1 MNKKRKISLLILLS
15 MIISIFAV
23 GCGAEKAEETS
34 FGSIEA
40 NIATLKGPTSM
51 GMINMIDKQMLNND
65 MTKVNYEIIETPTL
79 MMGKVLNNEVQI
91 AAVPTNLAAI
101 LYNKTEGEYQ
111 FLAENTLSVLH
122 IVGREDITSL
132 EDLVGKKV
140 ITSGKNTVVEYAI
153 NYILKSNN
161 LMDKIE
167 VEYLPDHASTAQT
180 ILAGDADYAIL
191 PQPFVTQVVMTD
203 KNIKRY
209 IDLNDEWTKIDNN
222 NSVLCMGCLIVNKEF
237 YDNNTAFVE
246 AFLKLYKQS
255 VDFTNNNP
263 EEASIMIEKAGILPK
278 AKLAELA
285 IPDSN
290 IVFKNAADSKAEI
303 TEFLTILF
311 ESNPA
316 SIGGKMPDEG
326 FFAD

>member
-1 MNKKRKISLLILLS
+1 MNKKRKISLLILLTL
-15 MIISIFAV
+15 IISIFTV
-23 GCGAEKAEETS
+23 GCGAEKTAEEN

-65 MTKVNYEIIETPTL
+65 MTKVNYEIVETPTI

-101 LYNKTEGEYQ
+101 LYNKTEGQYQ

-122 IVGREDITSL
+122 IVGRDDLLSL
-132 EDLVGKKV
+132 EDLAGKKV
-140 ITSGKNTVVEYAI
+140 VTSGKNTVVEYAI
-153 NYILKSNN
+153 NYILEKNN
-161 LMDKIE
+161 LTDKIE

-203 KNIKRY
+203 TSIKRF
-209 IDLNDEWTKIDNN
+209 IDLNDEWNNIEDN
-222 NSVLCMGCLIVNKEF
+222 NSVLCMGCLIVNKDF
-237 YDNNTAFVE
+237 YENNKAFVT

-263 EEASIMIEKAGILPK
+263 EEASVMIEKAGILPK

-285 IPDSN
+285 IPQSN
-290 IVFKNAADSKAEI
+290 IVFKNASDAKTEI

-311 ESNPA
+311 NSNPA
-316 SIGGKMPDEG
+316 SVGGKMPDEG
-326 FFAD
+326 FFVD